1 MNPSSPVKTGSVD
14 IPLHDIK
21 PLLDVP
27 DHSLLLLSLLIMVG
41 AVLVGGTM
49 FLVWRFIIK
58 RKKVDLR
65 QQNYKAL
72 ENIVFDDPKKAAY
85 AITRHGRIFAEDG
98 ERYKETYFNL
108 ISRLAPYKY
117 KKSVA
122 PIDEEAIAYYRIYL
136 EMIDV

>member
-1 MNPSSPVKTGSVD
+1 MNPSSPVKPSSVD

-21 PLLDVP
+21 PLLEVP
-27 DHSLLLLSLLIMVG
+27 DHSLLLLSLLLV
-41 AVLVGGTM
+41 AASVFVGGVM
-49 FLVWRFIIK
+49 FLAWRYMIK

-65 QQNYKAL
+65 RQNYKAL
-72 ENIVFDDPKKAAY
+72 EHIVFDDPKKAAY

-98 ERYKETYFNL
+98 QRYKETYLNL
-108 ISRLAPYKY
+108 LSRLTPYKY

-122 PIDEEAIAYYRIYL
+122 PIDEETISYYRIYV